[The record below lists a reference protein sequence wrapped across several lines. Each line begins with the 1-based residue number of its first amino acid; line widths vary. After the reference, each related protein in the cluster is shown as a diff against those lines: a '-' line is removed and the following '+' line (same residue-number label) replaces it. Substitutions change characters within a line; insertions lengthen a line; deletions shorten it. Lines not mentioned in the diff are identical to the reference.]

1 MAVNETVGINLV
13 ADTKSLRSQ
22 LKEAV
27 AELANLQN
35 KAGASAKEI
44 ATAAKRAA
52 ELKDR
57 IGDAKATIEAFNP
70 DAKFKAFG
78 QSIAGVAGA
87 FSAAQGALALFGIE
101 SENVQKQL
109 LKVQA
114 ALALSEGLNSIM
126 GSIDGFKNL
135 ALVIKTQV
143 ISAFSTLRG
152 AIVATGI
159 GALAI
164 ALGYVLA
171 NFEAVKNAIYKAIP
185 GFEGLVD
192 SVGALVDKF
201 TDFVGTTSEAERSVD
216 KLAKQTKNRNAEI
229 ENEIKLLEASG
240 STSGKISKKKIE
252 QIENEKK
259 LINEQAK
266 LKGKY
271 SDEELQ
277 KLQDLNTQKAI
288 IIAQDNVAKQKQEKA
303 HQDEL
308 NKIKE
313 QADKEYASYMHDRY
327 LEYERQDKEL
337 YDNRIQEAHNA
348 KSILEKI
355 AEQTAKNQEIR
366 MEKLGKKIENAGT
379 KEVQI
384 AKITAQEKLS
394 VIGDAFG
401 VLSGMAEAGTDLQKG
416 LALAQVAI
424 DTGIAISGLTASTS
438 APSAD
443 NLVTGGLSGFAK
455 YATGIIK
462 ILANIAQA
470 KNIIQSASSSGGGSS
485 ASLSSASIDTS
496 APVVPQIQMPVPTQ
510 LNSTSL
516 NAIQNV
522 VARAYV
528 VESDIS
534 NSQTRI
540 QRIQNAARF

>member
-87 FSAAQGALALFGIE
+87 FSAAQGALALFGVE

-143 ISAFSTLRG
+143 LSAFSTLRG
-152 AIVATGI
+152 AIIATGI

-164 ALGYVLA
+164 GLGLVIA
-171 NFEAVKNAIYKAIP
+171 NFEAVKEVIYKAIP
-185 GFEGLVD
+185 GFKGLVD
-192 SVGALVDKF
+192 TVGSLVEKF
-201 TDFVGTTSEAERSVD
+201 TDFVGITSQAERSVD
-216 KLAKQTKNRNAEI
+216 KLAKQTKNRNAEL
-229 ENEIKLLEASG
+229 ENEIKLLEAGG
-240 STSGKISKKKIE
+240 STSDKINKKKIE

-259 LINEQAK
+259 LINEKAK
-266 LKGKY
+266 LNGKY
-271 SDEELQ
+271 TDEELQ
-277 KLQDLNTQKAI
+277 RLQDLNTNKAI
-288 IIAQDNVAKQKQEKA
+288 IIAQDNVAKQKQEKT

-308 NKIKE
+308 NKIKQ
-313 QADKEYASYMHDRY
+313 QAEEEYASHMHGKY
-327 LEYERQDKEL
+327 VEYERADKEL

-379 KEVQI
+379 KEVKVAEATSKQKI
-384 AKITAQEKLS
+384 ALA
-394 VIGDAFG
+394 GDVFG
-401 VLSGMAEAGTDLQKG
+401 ILSGMAEQGTDLQKG
-416 LALAQVAI
+416 LALAQIAI

-443 NLVTGGLSGFAK
+443 NLATGGLSGFAK
-455 YATGIIK
+455 YAVGIIK

-470 KNIIQSASSSGGGSS
+470 KNIIQSASSSGSGGATS
-485 ASLSSASIDTS
+485 APSIDTS
-496 APVVPQIQMPVPTQ
+496 APVIPQIQMPVPTQ

-522 VARAYV
+522 VSRAYV

-534 NSQTRI
+534 NSQNRI

>member
-13 ADTKSLRSQ
+13 ADTKSLRTQ

-52 ELKDR
+52 DLKDR

-87 FSAAQGALALFGIE
+87 FSAAQGALALFGVE

-109 LKVQA
+109 LKVQS
-114 ALALSEGLNSIM
+114 ALAISEGLNSIM

-143 ISAFSTLRG
+143 LSAFSTLRG
-152 AIVATGI
+152 AIIATGV

-164 ALGYVLA
+164 ALGVVIA
-171 NFEAVKNAIYKAIP
+171 NFESIKNAIYKAIP

-192 SVGALVDKF
+192 TVGALVDKF
-201 TDFVGTTSEAERSVD
+201 TDFVGITSEAERSVD
-216 KLAKQTKNRNAEI
+216 KLAKQTKNRNAEL
-229 ENEIKLLEASG
+229 ENEIKILEASG

-252 QIENEKK
+252 LIENEKK

-277 KLQDLNTQKAI
+277 KLQNLNTQKAV
-288 IIAQDNVAKQKQEKA
+288 IIAQDNVAKQKAEKA
-303 HQDEL
+303 HQDEI
-308 NKIKE
+308 NKIKQ
-313 QADKEYASYMHDRY
+313 QADDEYASYMHDKY
-327 LEYERQDKEL
+327 LEHQRQDKEL
-337 YDNRIQEAHNA
+337 YDNRIKEATRA
-348 KSILEKI
+348 KPILEKI
-355 AEQTAKNQEIR
+355 AEQTAKNQELR
-366 MEKLGKKIENAGT
+366 MDRIDKAIKAYSNKDIEVTKLTQETKLGIISQALGAVANLVGRNTMAGKALAIAQATIDTYAGATKALAEYPPPFGAIAAGT
-379 KEVQI
+379 VI
-384 AKITAQEKLS
+384 A
-394 VIGDAFG
+394 G
-401 VLSGMAEAGTDLQKG
+401 G
-416 LALAQVAI
+416 LANVAAI
-424 DTGIAISGLTASTS
+424 VNTDVPQFGDSSGISMPSVSTS
-438 APSAD
+438 AP
-443 NLVTGGLSGFAK
+443 VM
-455 YATGIIK
+455 
-462 ILANIAQA
+462 
-470 KNIIQSASSSGGGSS
+470 
-485 ASLSSASIDTS
+485 
-496 APVVPQIQMPVPTQ
+496 PQMQMPTPTK
-510 LNSTSL
+510 LDSESL
-516 NAIQNV
+516 NTIQNV